1 MPKWTLTATSRTGKK
16 VNQITGGPSDSVAVH
31 DEADLKRR
39 LKAAEDDPR
48 DLDVKV
54 RRIS

>member
-1 MPKWTLTATSRTGKK
+1 MPKWALTATSRTGKK
-16 VNQITGGPSDSVAVH
+16 VNPLGGASDTVTVY
-31 DEADLKRR
+31 DQADLDRR
-39 LKAAEDDPR
+39 VKAVKTDPR